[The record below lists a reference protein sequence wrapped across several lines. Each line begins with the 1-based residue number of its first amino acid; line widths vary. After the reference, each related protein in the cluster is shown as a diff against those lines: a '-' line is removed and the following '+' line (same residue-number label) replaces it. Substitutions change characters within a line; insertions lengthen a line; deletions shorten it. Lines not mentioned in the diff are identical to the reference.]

1 MIDDHAV
8 VAEVAAAVGLAE
20 GEHGVRDVIRVVG
33 RHEPVAV
40 RRISRATD
48 LPVPIVS
55 AICNELRKRGVVGE
69 RRPVRLTAPG
79 REAFAADRER
89 RRYDASC
96 PACARREVVLP
107 TGLEAAVR
115 RTAVL
120 AAKAPPPRVE
130 IDQVHCTVETKLRRV
145 LAMDEA
151 GALDDRR
158 VLLLGDDDLISLTV
172 VLLARHDGIGRRI
185 RELVVVDVDD
195 RVLRFVE
202 RAAGRAPFPL
212 RYVRHDLRA
221 PLPQALAGMFETVCT
236 DPPYTSRGGLLFLAR
251 AAEATAP
258 ARGGEVFLSFGPKR
272 PEETLALQRGI
283 ADLGFTVQR
292 LIRNFNDYVGA
303 GSLGGTSHLYHLA
316 ATPELRP
323 SPDARYDGPLYTG
336 DLRDPARRYR
346 CTACGSEE
354 RTGRGRTIEAL
365 RVQGCGQCGGTAF
378 APLSRG

>member
-1 MIDDHAV
+1 
-8 VAEVAAAVGLAE
+8 
-20 GEHGVRDVIRVVG
+20 VIRVVA

-79 REAFAADRER
+79 RAAFAGGASHAHDS
-89 RRYDASC
+89 SC
-96 PACARREVVLP
+96 PTCARREIVLP
-107 TGLEAAVR
+107 PGLEAAVR
-115 RTAVL
+115 RTALL
-120 AAKAPPPRVE
+120 AAKAPQPRVE

-145 LAMDEA
+145 LAMDQA
-151 GALDDRR
+151 GVLDDRR
-158 VLLLGDDDLISLTV
+158 VLLLGDDDLVSLTL
-172 VLLARHDGIGRRI
+172 VLLARHHGIGRRV
-185 RELVVVDVDD
+185 RELVVLDVDD

-212 RYVRHDLRA
+212 RCVRHDLRA
-221 PLPQALAGMFETVCT
+221 PLPRALAGMFGTVCT
-236 DPPYTSRGGLLFLAR
+236 DPPYTTRGALLFLAR
-251 AAEATAP
+251 AAEATAG
-258 ARGGEVFLSFGPKR
+258 AAGGDVFLSFGPKR
-272 PEETLALQRGI
+272 PEETLALQRGV
-283 ADLGFTVQR
+283 ADLGFAVQR

-316 ATPELRP
+316 ATPALRP
-323 SPDARYDGPLYTG
+323 GPEARDDGPLYTG

-346 CTACGSEE
+346 CTSCGAEE
-354 RTGRGRTIEAL
+354 RTGRGRTVAAL
-365 RVQGCGQCGGTAF
+365 RAQGCTRCGGTAF

>member
-1 MIDDHAV
+1 VIDGGAV

-20 GEHGVRDVIRVVG
+20 GEDGVREVLRVVG

-40 RRISRATD
+40 RRISRATE
-48 LPVPIVS
+48 LPVPIVA

-79 REAFAADRER
+79 RAAFAAGGER
-89 RRYDASC
+89 HGHDASC
-96 PACARREVVLP
+96 PACARREVVVP
-107 TGLEAAVR
+107 PGLEAAVR

-120 AAKAPPPRVE
+120 AASAPPPRVE

-145 LAMDEA
+145 LAMDDA

-158 VLLLGDDDLISLTV
+158 VLLLGDDDLLSLTL
-172 VLLARHDGIGRRI
+172 VLLARHHGIGRRV

-195 RVLRFVE
+195 RVLRYVE

-212 RYVRHDLRA
+212 RCIRHDLRA
-221 PLPQALAGMFETVCT
+221 PLPRGLAGMFGTVCT
-236 DPPYTSRGGLLFLAR
+236 DPPYTSAGALLFLAR
-251 AAEATAP
+251 AADATAG
-258 ARGGEVFLSFGPKR
+258 AAGGDVFLSFGPKR

-283 ADLGFTVQR
+283 ADLGFAVQR

-323 SPDARYDGPLYTG
+323 GTDARYDGPLYTG

-346 CTACGSEE
+346 CTSCGAEE
-354 RTGRGRTIEAL
+354 RTGRGRTVEAL
-365 RVQGCGQCGGTAF
+365 RAQGCARCGGTAF
-378 APLSRG
+378 APLSRA